1 MDGQR
6 SGGYE
11 EVDAYEVM
19 VEQVRQLNEATRA
32 MSELHAQLL
41 DQNAKVCLA
50 ASTSAGVVNIMTRL
64 AGSGGKQQP

>member
-6 SGGYE
+6 SAFQ
-11 EVDAYEVM
+11 EVDAYQVM
-19 VEQVRQLNEATRA
+19 SEQVRQLNEATKA

-50 ASTSAGVVNIMTRL
+50 ASTSAGVVNAMTRL
-64 AGSGGKQQP
+64 AASGREEQS

>member
-6 SGGYE
+6 SAFQ
-11 EVDAYEVM
+11 EVDAYQVM
-19 VEQVRQLNEATRA
+19 SEQVQQLNEATKA

-50 ASTSAGVVNIMTRL
+50 ASTSAGVVNAMTRL
-64 AGSGGKQQP
+64 AASGREEQS

>member
-1 MDGQR
+1 MDGQS

-11 EVDAYEVM
+11 VVDAYEVM

-41 DQNAKVCLA
+41 DQNAKVCLVG
-50 ASTSAGVVNIMTRL
+50 STSAGVVNVMTRL